1 MSLRVRNHTFA
12 PRPWAVLLTAALLAA
27 FVALGSWQVGRARQ
41 KQALIDEFDRGDAGS
56 VPLTVASVDQL
67 PRYQRV
73 YASGRYL
80 PDRQF
85 LLDDMP
91 SSTGQAGYRVLT
103 PFRRV
108 DGGKLLLV
116 DRGWVPM
123 GLDRS
128 QLPAIG
134 VGAGQRTVR
143 GRLDQ
148 LPVPGLRVGPARAP
162 GETGWPLVLVFPV
175 IADLEAALGQP
186 VEQRI
191 LLLDTSESDGF
202 ERAWRPAMA
211 VPPERH
217 LGYAI
222 QWFALALVLVV
233 AFVATSL
240 QTRTGRTDDDR

>member
-1 MSLRVRNHTFA
+1 
-12 PRPWAVLLTAALLAA
+12 
-27 FVALGSWQVGRARQ
+27 
-41 KQALIDEFDRGDAGS
+41 
-56 VPLTVASVDQL
+56 
-67 PRYQRV
+67 
-73 YASGRYL
+73 
-80 PDRQF
+80 
-85 LLDDMP
+85 
-91 SSTGQAGYRVLT
+91 
-103 PFRRV
+103 
-108 DGGKLLLV
+108 
-116 DRGWVPM
+116 M